1 MPEPAPHKC
10 IAQALRHHAHIMTTH
25 IQIVRK
31 WQTDNSTISELI
43 TNGGLIR
50 GFVLERPGPDT
61 TESGLRLRIP
71 EGTYQLKWHNSSL
84 PKVRGHNPVP
94 LLFNNVVPAS
104 RYILIHNGNFPHN
117 TDGCLLVGKTRG
129 TDLVNNSVEMLNEL
143 KKFLNEC
150 SIETIQLTIS
160 SDYTKPKP

>member
-1 MPEPAPHKC
+1 MPVSATPQS
-10 IAQALRHHAHIMTTH
+10 ITQTLRHRAQTMTTH

-50 GFVLERPGPDT
+50 GYVLERPGPDT

-71 EGTYQLKWHNSSL
+71 EGTYKLKWHNSSL
-84 PKVRGHNPVP
+84 PNVSPHNPVP
-94 LLFNNVVPAS
+94 LLFNNDVPAS

-129 TDLVNNSVEMLNEL
+129 TDLVNSSVAMLNEL
-143 KKFLNEC
+143 KTFLNES

-160 SDYTKPKP
+160 SDYTKT